1 MLPLVRGC
9 SKPRE
14 VGLWLGLPVA
24 RPCPGG
30 AALVLRPLFVSSL
43 IPGSHRVPK
52 VSVLEGDSRF
62 ICCVLVGGTNA
73 NLHTRPVMCP
83 GIRSQMDGDRRA
95 PGMRPHA
102 HHQPSGPLCALRE
115 GEATAGS
122 SPLPSQP
129 GDNQCCCSSGLT
141 VVMTNTTK

>member
-1 MLPLVRGC
+1 MTSTVLFWMLPLVRGC

-30 AALVLRPLFVSSL
+30 AALGLFVSSL

-62 ICCVLVGGTNA
+62 ICCVLVGGANA
-73 NLHTRPVMCP
+73 NLHTMPVMCP
-83 GIRSQMDGDRRA
+83 GIRSQMGGDRRA
-95 PGMRPHA
+95 TGM
-102 HHQPSGPLCALRE
+102 
-115 GEATAGS
+115 
-122 SPLPSQP
+122 
-129 GDNQCCCSSGLT
+129 
-141 VVMTNTTK
+141 

>member
-1 MLPLVRGC
+1 MMSTVLFRMLPLVWGC

-30 AALVLRPLFVSSL
+30 TALVLKPLFVSSL
-43 IPGSHRVPK
+43 IPGSHQVPK
-52 VSVLEGDSRF
+52 VSVLEGDSCF

-83 GIRSQMDGDRRA
+83 GIRSQMGGDRRA
-95 PGMRPHA
+95 TGMRPHA
-102 HHQPSGPLCALRE
+102 HHVHSPLVPSVHCGRERPLLALPLCRASL
-115 GEATAGS
+115 GTINAAVH
-122 SPLPSQP
+122 Q
-129 GDNQCCCSSGLT
+129 
-141 VVMTNTTK
+141 V